1 LRDDIAEGGDVCC
14 SLGLALALRGA
25 LIVFWLL
32 FRLAIVRFVFIRF
45 VILWLVVVV
54 RFTVIR
60 FLITRFI
67 VIGRIVVVVV
77 VVVIII
83 VVRFF
88 ALFIFSRPPVAAN
101 MTVEKVTKKTKTA
114 STLGLQNITDCSLAT

>member
-1 LRDDIAEGGDVCC
+1 MCC

-77 VVVIII
+77 VVIII